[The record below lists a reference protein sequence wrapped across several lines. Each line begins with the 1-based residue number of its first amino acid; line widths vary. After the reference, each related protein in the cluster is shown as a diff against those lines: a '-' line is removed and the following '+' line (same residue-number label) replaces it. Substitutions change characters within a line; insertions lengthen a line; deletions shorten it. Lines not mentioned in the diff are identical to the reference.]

1 MQFRWNGVSE
11 RDMDLLFLEE
21 FALNEDFLN
30 LFLQKTGNAELFS
43 YQIVSEEVSLTD
55 AVLGESDL
63 TIVLE
68 KDGRNVALLIEN
80 KIHAI
85 ARPRQYE
92 RYVERGEKGV
102 REEQYSAFYVFL
114 IAPAEY
120 MKNNSSAAKY
130 PLKVTYEEC
139 RELFIASTTV
149 RNQLKY
155 QQLSAAIEQAR
166 RPYTKIV
173 DAASTAF
180 WGKYVCYLHTHYPD
194 IELKS
199 KVKEKSKNGDWPTYK
214 TSLDLKPVYI
224 HHKMKMRG
232 VEYSYI
238 DLTFNGLAAHREELK
253 ALLKDMLGEQ
263 YAPQFGIHKA
273 GNSAVLRLVA
283 PKYLDW
289 QIPFEEQIDVVE
301 DHLRLVALLCE
312 TAKQID
318 RERLSAF
325 YAVVAPEKLK

>member
-43 YQIVSEEVSLTD
+43 YKIVSEEVSLTD

-80 KIHAI
+80 KI
-85 ARPRQYE
+85 
-92 RYVERGEKGV
+92 
-102 REEQYSAFYVFL
+102 
-114 IAPAEY
+114 
-120 MKNNSSAAKY
+120 
-130 PLKVTYEEC
+130 
-139 RELFIASTTV
+139 
-149 RNQLKY
+149 
-155 QQLSAAIEQAR
+155 
-166 RPYTKIV
+166 
-173 DAASTAF
+173 
-180 WGKYVCYLHTHYPD
+180 
-194 IELKS
+194 
-199 KVKEKSKNGDWPTYK
+199 
-214 TSLDLKPVYI
+214 
-224 HHKMKMRG
+224 HKMKMRG

-273 GNSAVLRLVA
+273 GNSAVLRLIA

-318 RERLSAF
+318 RERLIAF
-325 YAVVAPEKLK
+325 YAVAAPEKLK

>member
-1 MQFRWNGVSE
+1 M
-11 RDMDLLFLEE
+11 
-21 FALNEDFLN
+21 
-30 LFLQKTGNAELFS
+30 
-43 YQIVSEEVSLTD
+43 
-55 AVLGESDL
+55 
-63 TIVLE
+63 
-68 KDGRNVALLIEN
+68 
-80 KIHAI
+80 
-85 ARPRQYE
+85 
-92 RYVERGEKGV
+92 
-102 REEQYSAFYVFL
+102 FL

-139 RELFIASTTV
+139 QELFIASTTV

-325 YAVVAPEKLK
+325 YAVAAPEKLK